1 MPIAS
6 TLIII
11 MEVDAR
17 NCLFIDE
24 EKINPKAVKTVQ
36 CQHIFVYYMTFPF
49 SHGSKP

>member
-6 TLIII
+6 TFIII

-24 EKINPKAVKTVQ
+24 EKINSKTVKIVQ
-36 CQHIFVYYMTFPF
+36 AMIDDI
-49 SHGSKP
+49 